1 MGTTDTDYA
10 EWKSLLEQYNDLM
23 ARYWRANDDSN
34 IEFAMK
40 LWSESADLREKMRA
54 VIERP

>member
-10 EWKSLLEQYNDLM
+10 EWKSLLEQYNVLM
-23 ARYWRANDDSN
+23 DRYWRSNDDSN
-34 IEFAMK
+34 IELAMK

-54 VIERP
+54 VIDRP

>member
-23 ARYWRANDDSN
+23 TRYWRANDDSN
-34 IEFAMK
+34 IELAMK
-40 LWSESADLREKMRA
+40 LWSESADLREKMRT
-54 VIERP
+54 VIDRA